1 MHRVHKGAMADMG
14 ALAAP
19 SRLAMLRDIW
29 RGRAYLLLRAVTDA
43 VLPHRCAQCSAI
55 VAAPGFCAGCWT
67 KLDFL
72 AGPACARC
80 DLPLPQAA
88 GEGALCGGCMA
99 DPPPYERVH
108 VPLAYGPGP
117 RALVMRLKYG
127 RRVALARQIAGMI
140 VPMLAESDADPAPL
154 LVPVPLHR
162 WRIWQRGFNQSAEIA
177 RHLSHRTGW
186 PLAVDVLVRSR
197 STRLLRGL
205 GRKARAK
212 EVRGAFAVPDTARPE
227 LAGRTVFLVDDVFTT
242 GATTAACARTLL
254 RAGAARVEI
263 VAFARV
269 VDGRETT
276 DVDSFMTAPDI

>member
-1 MHRVHKGAMADMG
+1 MG

-19 SRLAMLRDIW
+19 NRLAALRDALPGALHRLV
-29 RGRAYLLLRAVTDA
+29 RGVTDA

-55 VAAPGFCAGCWT
+55 VSAPGYCPDCWG

-80 DLPLPQAA
+80 DLPLPQAV

-99 DPPPYERVH
+99 DPPPFARVR

-127 RRVALARQIAGMI
+127 RRVGLARQIATMI
-140 VPMLAESDADPAPL
+140 APVLIDAAPASSEPL
-154 LVPVPLHR
+154 FVPVPLHR

-177 RHLSHRTGW
+177 RHLSRQTGW
-186 PLAVDVLVRSR
+186 PLAVDALVRVR
-197 STRLLRGL
+197 RTRLLRGL
-205 GRKARAK
+205 GRIARAK
-212 EVRGAFAVPDTARPE
+212 EVRGAFAVPDAARPL
-227 LAGRTVFLVDDVFTT
+227 LAGRTVLLVDDVFTT
-242 GATTAACARTLL
+242 GATAGACARALL
-254 RAGAARVEI
+254 RAGAARVEV

-269 VDGRETT
+269 VDGREMT
-276 DVDSFMTAPDI
+276 DVDSFMTATDI

>member
-1 MHRVHKGAMADMG
+1 MADMG

-19 SRLAMLRDIW
+19 NRLAALGDAMSGALHRLA
-29 RGRAYLLLRAVTDA
+29 RGVTDA
-43 VLPHRCAQCSAI
+43 ILPHRCAQCSAI
-55 VAAPGFCAGCWT
+55 VAAPGYCPDCWGQ
-67 KLDFL
+67 LDFL

-99 DPPPYERVH
+99 DPPPYERVR

-127 RRVALARQIAGMI
+127 RRVSLARQIASMI
-140 VPMLAESDADPAPL
+140 APVLIEAAPAASEPL

-177 RHLSHRTGW
+177 RHLSRQTGW
-186 PLAVDVLVRSR
+186 PLAVDALARVRR
-197 STRLLRGL
+197 TRLLRGL
-205 GRKARAK
+205 GRTARAK
-212 EVRGAFAVPDTARPE
+212 EVRGAFAVPDAAKPL
-227 LAGRTVFLVDDVFTT
+227 LAGRTVLLVDDVFTT
-242 GATTAACARTLL
+242 GATTGACAKALL
-254 RAGAARVEI
+254 RAGATRVEV

-276 DVDSFMTAPDI
+276 DVDTFLTATDI

>member
-1 MHRVHKGAMADMG
+1 MPDIGAPAARSG
-14 ALAAP
+14 SALALAA
-19 SRLAMLRDIW
+19 SIGDGLGDRLWRLA
-29 RGRAYLLLRAVTDA
+29 RAVTDA

-55 VAAPGFCAGCWT
+55 VAAPGFCHDCWT
-67 KLDFL
+67 RLDFL

-80 DLPLPQAA
+80 DLPLPQAV

-99 DPPPYERVH
+99 EPPPYVRVR

-127 RRVALARQIAGMI
+127 RRVGLAGPIAAMI
-140 VPMLAESDADPAPL
+140 APVLIDAASGGAEPL

-177 RHLSHRTGW
+177 RQLSRRIGW
-186 PLAVDVLVRSR
+186 PLATDVLVRTR
-197 STRLLRGL
+197 PTRLLRGL

-212 EVRGAFAVPDTARPE
+212 EVRGAFAVPQAMRGHIAD
-227 LAGRTVFLVDDVFTT
+227 RTILLVDDVFTT
-242 GATTAACARTLL
+242 GATAGACARALL
-254 RAGAARVEI
+254 RAGAQRVEV

-269 VDGRETT
+269 VHGRETG
-276 DVDSFMTAPDI
+276 DVDSFVTATDI